1 MRVRRVLTVLMAGI
15 LLAGQSA
22 ALVQAKS
29 SSELQEELD
38 QYEEELSDSQAKSEE
53 LTAQIAARQKEVGD
67 LTAQVESLNIEMA
80 DYREAMSARIKYF
93 YESSL
98 SGSLLDIL
106 FGSENFADFLSRL
119 DYLQSIYSYDAEQLD
134 AYDALL
140 NEVNEKQEQYNEQIE
155 EMAALLEEQEA
166 LQDEL
171 AESISGTESAYADA
185 REAEEAAE
193 KAAREAAEKEAA
205 EEAAKKEQAEQEAN
219 AKTEKEQEEQEKA
232 EQEKAEKE
240 QEEKEL
246 AEAAKATVD
255 EARSS
260 SNSSSGKSGSSA
272 SDSAGTKSDGSVA
285 VVSKYSKDSGGVLT
299 KSKGVVYYNGH
310 KETWYSTKE
319 GSAGVVTGIPG
330 RYTGSDGIIRDGDG
344 YICVASSDLPKG
356 TLVETSLG
364 MGKVYDTGCASGT
377 IDIYTEW

>member
-1 MRVRRVLTVLMAGI
+1 MRVRRVLTVLMAGV

-22 ALVQAKS
+22 APVMAKS
-29 SSELQEELD
+29 SDELQEELD
-38 QYEEELSDSQAKSEE
+38 QYEEELTDSQKKSEE
-53 LTAQIAARQKEVGD
+53 LTEQIADRQKEAGD
-67 LTAQVESLNIEMA
+67 LTAQVEALNIEMA

-98 SGSLLDIL
+98 SGSIMDML
-106 FGSENFADFLSRL
+106 FGAESFSDFLSRL
-119 DYLQSIYSYDAEQLD
+119 DYLQSIYSYDAEQLE

-140 NEVNEKQEQYNEQIE
+140 SEVNEKQEQYNEQIE
-155 EMAALLEEQEA
+155 EMAALLDEQEA
-166 LQDEL
+166 LQAEL
-171 AESISGTESAYADA
+171 AASISDTESAYADA
-185 REAEEAAE
+185 REEEEAAE

-205 EEAAKKEQAEQEAN
+205 EKEAAEKEAAQKAKEEQEA
-219 AKTEKEQEEQEKA
+219 K
-232 EQEKAEKE
+232 EKAEKE
-240 QEEKEL
+240 KEQKEL
-246 AEAAKATVD
+246 AEAAKAAVE
-255 EARSS
+255 EAKS
-260 SNSSSGKSGSSA
+260 SSSGSA
-272 SDSAGTKSDGSVA
+272 STKSDGSVG
-285 VVSKYSKDSGGVLT
+285 VVSKYSQDSGGVLT

-377 IDIYTEW
+377 IDIYTTW